1 MNLDPVARR
10 MQMLGPVYP
19 ERAYSD
25 GAISAISYN
34 CVAAYARVRKP
45 VQSATNGTVMA
56 QTGAMVC
63 ARRLSRQ

>member
-25 GAISAISYN
+25 GAISYN